1 MKNKKLLFLL
11 AGLTLV
17 SCGGG
22 NTPSVSE
29 NPSSETP
36 SSSVQESVSEGP
48 TLFERFVDAYD
59 ALGNNYYA
67 FDYLGALYSDGE
79 YSVSFNQMIT
89 TPKGSVNMA
98 TKSGIAIGAAADGSK
113 VGYRFGI
120 DLQAEE
126 VDPEAMFLPSHSPAT
141 FYYYGM
147 YADQAAVVPMTEDN
161 YDYFYRIADSSVIQS
176 FSDSIYTELGS
187 KKLPRFNNMFVEGT
201 DAEGNPTFTT
211 DNIAFAMEALDK
223 FSFGR
228 FEGYSET
235 YDSDTYTHFSNSLNE
250 YGLEGVSTIVT
261 LIEGDGYDMLY
272 VEVYLSAFSTE
283 YPYISRQLVG
293 LSTLPDYELEGVDL
307 VNYIVPESFYE
318 EGPGAESEES
328 KAQRALLKS
337 QLDNLMPSN
346 YTIELT
352 LGQAVGGGQFISKVV
367 DDTCFSSG
375 TEEMA
380 YSYYYVSTDVNKELG
395 GIYQF
400 LEENGEGF
408 EEPWLNTLDYAQ
420 RMADA
425 YASQGATLSED
436 GLTLTLQGR
445 NIDMDDYVKSLYDEI
460 FNYKYLLSDEY
471 NAQYV
476 EAYGINYWEL
486 AYGSDWIDQFYYSER
501 TGKFLLSNYFI
512 KGAFLG
518 QCIPVMNMNDCITAE
533 FLLGDTAE
541 DTPIVS
547 LAYYVGEYA
556 DFGLAVYSNVG
567 TTKLSNVFGTYINEK
582 YGFNYQVEA
591 AE

>member
-1 MKNKKLLFLL
+1 MKNKNLLFLL

-36 SSSVQESVSEGP
+36 SVQESVSEGP

-79 YSVSFNQMIT
+79 YSVSVNEMIT
-89 TPKGSVNMA
+89 TPKGSINMA

-126 VDPEAMFLPSHSPAT
+126 IEPEAMFLPSHSPAT

-147 YADQAAVVPMTEDN
+147 YADKPALVPMTEDN

-176 FSDSIYTELGS
+176 FSDQFYTALGS
-187 KKLPRFNNMFVEGT
+187 KKLPRFNNMFVEGE

-235 YDSDTYTHFSNSLNE
+235 YDSDAYTYFSNSINE
-250 YGLEGVSTIVT
+250 YGFEGVSTIVT
-261 LIEGDGYDMLY
+261 LLEGDGYDMLY

-307 VNYIVPESFYE
+307 VSYIVPESFYE

-352 LGQAVGGGQFISKVV
+352 IGQDLGGGQFVSRVV

-375 TEEMA
+375 TEDIA

-395 GIYQF
+395 GIYAF
-400 LEENGEGF
+400 CEEKGSGV
-408 EEPWLNTLDYAQ
+408 EEEWVNTVDYAEA
-420 RMADA
+420 MYNSYKNAGYNAVLED
-425 YASQGATLSED
+425 D
-436 GLTLTLQGR
+436 GLTLTIDGQSV
-445 NIDMDDYVKSLYDEI
+445 NINEYVKSLYDEI

-471 NAQYV
+471 NDQYV
-476 EAYGINYWEL
+476 AAYGINYWQL

-518 QCIPVMNMNDCITAE
+518 QSIPVMNMNDCITAE
-533 FLLGDTAE
+533 FLLGDAAE

-547 LAYYVGEYA
+547 LAYYVGQYA

-582 YGFNYQVEA
+582 YGFNYPVES